1 MPFGLTNAPAT
12 FQYIMNSVLE
22 PYLRKFVIVFMD
34 DILIYSKSIEEHTHH
49 LRLVLQLLRKHQFYI
64 KRTNCVFAQG
74 ELEYLG
80 HIIYAEGVKI
90 DPMKT
95 QVMTDWPRPSNIT
108 ELSGFLGLIGYYRK
122 IVRHYGI
129 LARPL
134 TNLLKK
140 KQFLWDDEA
149 QVAFDTLKKVMTTTP
164 VLALPNFT
172 VPFIV
177 ETGASDQGLGAVLM
191 QHDKPIAFLSKTLSS
206 NHKFLSIY
214 EKEFWALIMAV
225 ERWRPYLQR
234 QEFII
239 KIDHKSLA
247 YLNEQTLQSNLQRN
261 AMTRMMGVQF
271 RIQYKKGKDNL
282 AADALSKINPLM

>member
-80 HIIYAEGVKI
+80 HIIYAEGVKT

-164 VLALPNFT
+164 VLALPDFT

-177 ETGASDQGLGAVLM
+177 ETGASDQGLGAMLM

-239 KIDHKSLA
+239 KIDHKSLS
-247 YLNEQTLQSNLQRN
+247 YLNEQTLLSNLQ
-261 AMTRMMGVQF
+261 
-271 RIQYKKGKDNL
+271 
-282 AADALSKINPLM
+282 